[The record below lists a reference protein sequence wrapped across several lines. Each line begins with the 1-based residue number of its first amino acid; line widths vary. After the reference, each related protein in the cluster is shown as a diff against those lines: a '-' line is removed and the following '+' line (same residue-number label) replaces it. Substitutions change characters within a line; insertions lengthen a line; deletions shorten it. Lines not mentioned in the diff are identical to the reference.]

1 MKLLILVGSGA
12 VGKMTVGQSIMR
24 KTALRLFH
32 NHMMIEPVIEI
43 FGEYNHS
50 VVAKLRRTIFEE
62 FLKTEREGLIFT
74 YMWAFDQQADWDYV
88 EHVKQI
94 FAPYGTE
101 FYYVEL
107 VAPQEIRLQR
117 NVSENRLRNKASKRD
132 IEASNRRLINDDL
145 KYRCESLPGEIPF
158 ENYLRIDNS
167 LLSPQEAARRIQ
179 AHFEL

>member
-43 FGEYNHS
+43 FGEYNYS

-88 EHVKQI
+88 EYVKSI
-94 FAPYGTE
+94 FKPYDTE

-107 VAPQEIRLQR
+107 VASRKVRLER
-117 NVSENRLRNKASKRD
+117 NITENRLLQQ
-132 IEASNRRLINDDL
+132 ASNTT
-145 KYRCESLPGEIPF
+145 
-158 ENYLRIDNS
+158 
-167 LLSPQEAARRIQ
+167 
-179 AHFEL
+179 

>member
-74 YMWAFDQQADWDYV
+74 YMWAFDCPEDGDLHSLRCGAFSLTRRRNLLCRACCASIRQA
-88 EHVKQI
+88 
-94 FAPYGTE
+94 
-101 FYYVEL
+101 
-107 VAPQEIRLQR
+107 
-117 NVSENRLRNKASKRD
+117 
-132 IEASNRRLINDDL
+132 
-145 KYRCESLPGEIPF
+145 
-158 ENYLRIDNS
+158 
-167 LLSPQEAARRIQ
+167 
-179 AHFEL
+179 

>member
-62 FLKTEREGLIFT
+62 RTGRVDFYL
-74 YMWAFDQQADWDYV
+74 YV
-88 EHVKQI
+88 G
-94 FAPYGTE
+94 F
-101 FYYVEL
+101 
-107 VAPQEIRLQR
+107 RL
-117 NVSENRLRNKASKRD
+117 
-132 IEASNRRLINDDL
+132 
-145 KYRCESLPGEIPF
+145 P
-158 ENYLRIDNS
+158 
-167 LLSPQEAARRIQ
+167 
-179 AHFEL
+179 

>member
-62 FLKTEREGLIFT
+62 FLKTEREGLILPICGLLIALRTAITFVPLRS
-74 YMWAFDQQADWDYV
+74 F
-88 EHVKQI
+88 
-94 FAPYGTE
+94 FAHKAQKSIVQSLLHLNPSGLNETE
-101 FYYVEL
+101 RKT
-107 VAPQEIRLQR
+107 ACGIRLP
-117 NVSENRLRNKASKRD
+117 NA
-132 IEASNRRLINDDL
+132 I
-145 KYRCESLPGEIPF
+145 
-158 ENYLRIDNS
+158 
-167 LLSPQEAARRIQ
+167 
-179 AHFEL
+179 

>member
-74 YMWAFDQQADWDYV
+74 YMWAFDCPEDGDY
-88 EHVKQI
+88 I
-94 FAPYGTE
+94 PLRSFFAH
-101 FYYVEL
+101 
-107 VAPQEIRLQR
+107 
-117 NVSENRLRNKASKRD
+117 KAQKS
-132 IEASNRRLINDDL
+132 IVQ
-145 KYRCESLPGEIPF
+145 
-158 ENYLRIDNS
+158 S
-167 LLSPQEAARRIQ
+167 LLRLNPSGLNETERKTACGIRPPNAI
-179 AHFEL
+179 

>member
-74 YMWAFDQQADWDYV
+74 YMWAFDCPEDGDY
-88 EHVKQI
+88 
-94 FAPYGTE
+94 
-101 FYYVEL
+101 
-107 VAPQEIRLQR
+107 
-117 NVSENRLRNKASKRD
+117 KAQKS
-132 IEASNRRLINDDL
+132 IVQ
-145 KYRCESLPGEIPF
+145 
-158 ENYLRIDNS
+158 S
-167 LLSPQEAARRIQ
+167 LLRLNPSGLNETERKTACGIRPPNAI
-179 AHFEL
+179 

>member
-74 YMWAFDQQADWDYV
+74 YMWAFDCPEDGDY
-88 EHVKQI
+88 I
-94 FAPYGTE
+94 LPLRSFFAH
-101 FYYVEL
+101 
-107 VAPQEIRLQR
+107 
-117 NVSENRLRNKASKRD
+117 KAQKS
-132 IEASNRRLINDDL
+132 IVQ
-145 KYRCESLPGEIPF
+145 
-158 ENYLRIDNS
+158 S
-167 LLSPQEAARRIQ
+167 LLRLNPSGLNETERKTACGIRPPNAI
-179 AHFEL
+179 